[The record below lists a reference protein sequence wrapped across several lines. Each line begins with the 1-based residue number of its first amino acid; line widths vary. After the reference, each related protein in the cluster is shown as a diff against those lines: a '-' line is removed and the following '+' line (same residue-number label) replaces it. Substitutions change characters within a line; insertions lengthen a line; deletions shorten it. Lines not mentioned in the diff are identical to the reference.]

1 MFKLLKKETHNPG
14 SVQAIS
20 KINPQYQN
28 RRYVSFSYFHFTI
41 FYHLLYQLVDL
52 FHDFLIRNRYSQQYI
67 DFIIPKGTLDKRIPV
82 KKPWDHAINLREDF
96 VPKKGKIYLMLREE
110 KEEVKE
116 FVEE

>member
-1 MFKLLKKETHNPG
+1 M
-14 SVQAIS
+14 
-20 KINPQYQN
+20 
-28 RRYVSFSYFHFTI
+28 
-41 FYHLLYQLVDL
+41 YQLADL
-52 FHDFLIRNRYSQQYI
+52 CHDFLIRNRYSQQYI